1 MATTSSA
8 SGSSGAKATTTTK
21 PTPDVAPVVSS
32 DVEPEIAAG
41 QSVEETKIPAG
52 YAGTLGFD
60 ELHGEPVA
68 EKRAD
73 IMARVSALAPHV
85 TPEFVKAYGISDE
98 TLKDIADGFAPPPP
112 AIGPNHTSDLYLTP
126 GGWIQEKPGR
136 TPGETTAIS
145 R

>member
-8 SGSSGAKATTTTK
+8 SGSTGAKSTTPAKVETPVAT
-21 PTPDVAPVVSS
+21 PSS

-41 QSVEETKIPAG
+41 QSVEETKVPAG

-60 ELHGEPVA
+60 DVYGEPKD
-68 EKRAD
+68 EKRSD
-73 IMARVSALAPHV
+73 LMNRVAALAPHV

-98 TLKDIADGFAPPPP
+98 TLSDIANGFAPPPP

-126 GGWIQEKPGR
+126 GGWVQEKPGR